1 VCNRVHSLVVT
12 ENLVCEADD
21 EHGLVGVQVRRR
33 GHQVVLQLLAEQR
46 HLGRLGGSESKDSLR
61 QGVRR

>member
-1 VCNRVHSLVVT
+1 
-12 ENLVCEADD
+12 
-21 EHGLVGVQVRRR
+21 
-33 GHQVVLQLLAEQR
+33 VLQLLAEQR